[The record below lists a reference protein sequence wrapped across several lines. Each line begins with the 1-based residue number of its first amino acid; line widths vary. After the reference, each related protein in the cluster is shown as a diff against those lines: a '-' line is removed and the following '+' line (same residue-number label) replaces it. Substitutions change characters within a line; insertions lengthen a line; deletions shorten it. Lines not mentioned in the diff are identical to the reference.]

1 MYREAEVLVKKLIN
15 LFGVDSNNLGNYSM
29 AENYPGM
36 KLYAFGVIKILKSLL
51 DLPLING
58 GNCFCL
64 DTGANIENSIIQKFI
79 K

>member
-1 MYREAEVLVKKLIN
+1 
-15 LFGVDSNNLGNYSM
+15 
-29 AENYPGM
+29 M